1 MKKEMKYYVK
11 LFFTCMVICSQIVT
25 VLATDGPNTVIT
37 GGMGAT
43 FAVKKDGTLWAY
55 GDTKFGQLGIATTEE
70 TAINPV
76 KIMSGVKSVVSSEGN
91 TYIIKQD
98 NTLWGMGLNGG
109 NFGNGTTGRSD
120 TPIKLMDDVKMV
132 ATCVKYTLI
141 IKMDGSLWG
150 TNNVPGFA
158 DGDDT
163 RFKPILAGEVFKF
176 ISVNGYYC
184 MAIKENGELWGWG
197 NNDYGAL
204 GTGDL
209 VTVDVPKLIMENVAF
224 VSSESESAMIIKE
237 DSTLWMTGTGYN
249 GKIHDGTKVVV
260 KINGD
265 GILKNPLKIMDN
277 VLYVACSGNRWWVIK
292 RDNTLWGWG
301 SDNQFGLLS
310 DYAKDTMIPTKV
322 MDNVSYISAGDR
334 HIVVLKTD
342 QTLWTAGQNATGG
355 IAGKPVAYKS
365 YPLQQDMTSILDA
378 PSPWAVSE
386 VNEAIDKGLIPI
398 ELQNDYTKSITRQEF
413 AKLVVTMIE
422 KKSGKTIADYIAD
435 KGLVLETA
443 SPFSDVN
450 DSYVTAAYTLS
461 IVNGVGGGL
470 FDPKK
475 TINREEAAKMLTST
489 ATALGYAT
497 TAPAPSFDDSE
508 KISTW
513 AKPFIGYM
521 VNIGVMKGSANRFD
535 PKGTYVR
542 QMAFVTMNRIFEN
555 LN

>member
-1 MKKEMKYYVK
+1 MKKEMKRFLR
-11 LFFTCMVICSQIVT
+11 LFFAILVMCSQIGT
-25 VLATDGPNTVIT
+25 VLATDGPNAVIS
-37 GGMGAT
+37 GGKGTT

-55 GDTKFGQLGIATTEE
+55 GNTEFGQLGIVSADEK
-70 TAINPV
+70 AINPV
-76 KIMSGVKSVVSSEGN
+76 KIMSGVKSVVNNEGN
-91 TYIIKQD
+91 TFIIKQD

-109 NFGNGTTGRSD
+109 NFGNGTTRRSD
-120 TPIKLMDDVKMV
+120 TPIKLLDEVKMV
-132 ATCVKYTLI
+132 ATCVRYTLV
-141 IKMDGSLWG
+141 IKLDGSLWG
-150 TNNVPGFA
+150 SGNIPGFD
-158 DGDDT
+158 DGNDT
-163 RFKPILAGEVFKF
+163 TFKPLMPGEEFKF
-176 ISVNGYYC
+176 ISANGYYI

-209 VTVDVPKLIMENVAF
+209 VRVDQPKLLLNNVAF
-224 VSSESESAMIIKE
+224 VSSMSESAMIIKE
-237 DSTLWMTGTGYN
+237 DSTLWMTGIGYN
-249 GKIHDGTKVVV
+249 GKTFDGTKVVV
-260 KINGD
+260 DINGN
-265 GILKNPLKIMDN
+265 GILTKPIKIMDN
-277 VLYVACSGNRWWVIK
+277 VLYAANSGNRWWVIK

-301 SDNQFGLLS
+301 SDSQFGILG
-310 DYAKDTMIPTKV
+310 DFAKDTMIPTKI

-334 HIVVLKTD
+334 HIVVVKTD
-342 QTLWTAGQNATGG
+342 QTLWTGGQNASGG
-355 IAGKPVAYKS
+355 IAGKAVAYKS
-365 YPLQQDMTSILDA
+365 YPMQQDMTSILDA

-386 VNEAIDKGLIPI
+386 VNEAIDKGLIPV

-422 KKSGKTIADYIAD
+422 KKSGKSITNYISD
-435 KGLVLETA
+435 KGLVLDSD
-443 SPFSDVN
+443 SPFTDVN
-450 DSYVTAAYTLS
+450 DTYVTAAYTLG

-497 TAPAPSFDDSE
+497 TAPAPIFDDSD
-508 KISTW
+508 KISSW

-521 VNIGVMKGSANRFD
+521 VNIGVMKGSSNRFD

-542 QMAFVTMNRIFEN
+542 QMAYVTMNRIFEN